1 MDFEEDNTLFDNP
14 KREEEERKRRAI
26 RSYLTLIPCLILA
39 FFLIG
44 LGAYLYFSFTLP
56 PIKSLED
63 YKPPVITKVFSDEG
77 ELVGEFCKERR
88 IVVPMQQIPKVVSQ
102 AFVAAEDAKFFQHKG
117 ISYLGILRAIKN
129 NILRGEV
136 TQGGSTITQQTVR
149 SMVLSRER
157 TLSRKVREFI
167 LAHRIEKYLTKEEIL
182 YIYLNQIYLGHGNYG
197 VEAAC
202 RDYFNKGVEDIS
214 LAEAALL
221 AGLPQSPEN
230 YSPLKNFERSKARQA
245 YVLGRMV
252 EEGYITKQAAD
263 AAYRA
268 PLKIQ
273 SRENTTLNI
282 APYFTEYIRIY
293 LQEKYGE
300 DALYT
305 QGLQVYTTLN
315 VVNQKAAQDAVQ
327 AGLTELDRRQGYR
340 GPEEVLTK
348 EQIEPFCRDVAQKL
362 TQKPLVVGETYPGV
376 VTEITKDNRRVIVR
390 IGDRTGYIPFESM
403 RWARNPDPEVDYTT
417 AQLKR
422 PQQAL
427 KVGYVIRAKVRT
439 ISAKGLL
446 TLDLDQAPKVQG
458 ALISMEIPTGYIRA
472 MVGGNNFLES
482 QFNRA
487 LQARRQPGSAFK
499 PIIYAAALDKGF
511 TPASVII
518 DSPVIYE
525 DALKDENWKPKNYED
540 RFYGPTTLRTAL
552 TNSRNVVTIKLMRD
566 IGVPYAIKY
575 AQRLGIESPLTED
588 LSLSLGSSEVTPLEL
603 VRAYAVFAARGH
615 LLHPIFIRKVVDRD
629 GKILEENNPWP
640 LEADLRKQEGTIVE
654 EDLKSGIEGVSP
666 QVISEQTAYLM
677 TSLLRGVVQEG
688 TGWRARELGRP
699 CAGKTGT
706 TNEYTDAWFVG
717 YTPDLITGVWVG
729 FDEKKPLGRFE
740 TGSRAAS
747 PIWVS
752 AMQKAL
758 VGKLVRNFPIPEGIV
773 FAKID
778 RDNGLL
784 ASPSTKNVIFECFKE
799 GTQPTQY
806 STEGSSGG
814 SEDFLKSDTIGQQGQ
829 PSPSKAGP

>member
-1 MDFEEDNTLFDNP
+1 MDIEEDNTFFDEQ
-14 KREEEERKRRAI
+14 KEEEARKRRAI

-63 YKPPVITKVFSDEG
+63 YKPPIITKVLSDDG

-117 ISYLGILRAIKN
+117 ISYLSILRAMKN
-129 NILRGEV
+129 NILSGGI

-157 TLSRKVREFI
+157 TVSRKVREFI

-197 VEAAC
+197 VEAAA
-202 RDYFNKGVEDIS
+202 RDYFNKGVEDVT

-273 SRENTTLNI
+273 SRENTTFTI
-282 APYFTEYIRIY
+282 APYFTEYVRIY

-315 VVNQKAAQDAVQ
+315 VVNQKAAQDAMQ
-327 AGLTELDRRQGYR
+327 AGLKDLDRRQGYR
-340 GPEEVLTK
+340 GPEQVLTK
-348 EQIEPFCRDVAQKL
+348 EQIDAFCQDVAQKL
-362 TQKPLVVGETYPGV
+362 TQNPLVVGETYPGV
-376 VTEITKDNRRVIVR
+376 VTEITKDNKRVMVR
-390 IGDRTGYIPFESM
+390 IGDRTGYIPCESM

-417 AQLKR
+417 AQLKS

-427 KVGYVIRAKVRT
+427 KVGYVISAKVRALP
-439 ISAKGLL
+439 AKGLL

-458 ALISMEIPTGYIRA
+458 ALISMEIPTGYVRA

-575 AQRLGIESPLTED
+575 AQRLGVESPLTAD

-615 LLHPIFIRKVVDRD
+615 LLHPIFIRKIVDRD
-629 GKILEENNPWP
+629 GNILEENNPWP
-640 LEADLRKQEGTIVE
+640 LEADLRKKEGTIVE
-654 EDLKSGIEGVSP
+654 EDLKGGIEGVSP

-717 YTPDLITGVWVG
+717 FTPDLITGVWVG

-758 VGKLVRNFPIPEGIV
+758 AGKPVRNFPIPEGIV

-778 RDNGLL
+778 RDTGLL
-784 ASPSTKNVIFECFKE
+784 ALPSTKNVIFECFKE

-829 PSPSKAGP
+829 PSPSRAGP